1 MMSGKQESK
10 EDYSTLS
17 PVNQTPRD
25 VRDIAELAIPVD
37 EFYVAEWTETKKS
50 RPSQVHIVLT
60 VGKESKEASVAIA
73 LRLKSKRAT
82 SELIKALQRHR
93 DAVWP

>member
-1 MMSGKQESK
+1 MGEKQEAN
-10 EDYSTLS
+10 EDFKTLS
-17 PVNQTPRD
+17 PVDETPRD
-25 VRDIAELAIPVD
+25 VRNIAEIAIPVD

-50 RPSQVHIVLT
+50 RPSQVHIIMT
-60 VGKESKEASVAIA
+60 MGKETQQMGVAIS
-73 LRLKSKRAT
+73 LPLTSKRAT

>member
-1 MMSGKQESK
+1 MMNKKQEYK
-10 EDYSTLS
+10 QDCSTLS
-17 PVNQTPRD
+17 PLNETPLD
-25 VRDIAELAIPVD
+25 VRDIADMAIPVD

-60 VGKESKEASVAIA
+60 VGKESEEANVAIA